1 MHNSVHSSA
10 CFWVIYW
17 TLNYAFKTGGTWSA
31 KYKNI
36 FQNIRKKEIY
46 TYWENAR
53 IRSVSPWENVRIRSV
68 SLRENAWI
76 RCVSL
81 WENARIRSVSLW
93 ENARMRSVSLW
104 GNARMRSVSLWENA
118 RMRSVSLWEPIVALN
133 QISHHHHREVW
144 DQSASPQTNLSFV
157 RIKVPKWR
165 KSYLVC

>member
-46 TYWENAR
+46 TYWENRR

-104 GNARMRSVSLWENA
+104 ENA
-118 RMRSVSLWEPIVALN
+118 RMRSLSLWEPIVALN

-144 DQSASPQTNLSFV
+144 DQSASPQTSLSFV